1 MKRFSRLT
9 AIVVSLVM
17 LLSLSCTAA
26 FAGEEASVEKT
37 VTEIV
42 EYLR

>member
-9 AIVVSLVM
+9 AMVVSLAM

-26 FAGEEASVEKT
+26 FAGDDMSVEKT